1 MNNQKKT
8 ADYNI
13 ISTPNGNV
21 YQFFCDLSGALC
33 VETATYNDADSEKE
47 LMTAWETEGKEHFNP
62 CHKCGIWV
70 SDVMYNPDVHSC
82 VRCTPIEDI
91 PEYCPKCGTKTED
104 SETFCRKCGVR
115 LMYGGE
121 SDEDNRKD

>member
-1 MNNQKKT
+1 MNDKKKT
-8 ADYNI
+8 ADYKT
-13 ISTPNGNV
+13 ISASGRNK

-33 VETATYNDADSEKE
+33 VETASYKEADSEKE
-47 LMTAWETEGKEHFNP
+47 LMLAWENEGKKHFNV
-62 CHKCGIWV
+62 CHKCGKWV
-70 SDVMYNPDVHSC
+70 SDVMYNPDVFSC
-82 VRCTPIEDI
+82 VRCTPIEDF

-121 SDEDNRKD
+121 SDEDDRKD